1 MTKLAILAN
10 LERNLVK
17 FVKLVMQKNDMRKV
31 RILRIPT
38 IISANFYI
46 PAWYAGVPKDRVI
59 GLSRKRILIAYA
71 WSMLFYFLPC
81 EGVGLS
87 PLVIYSLLL
96 CCASGKASGS

>member
-38 IISANFYI
+38 IISANFYE
-46 PAWYAGVPKDRVI
+46 GQ
-59 GLSRKRILIAYA
+59 KRT
-71 WSMLFYFLPC
+71 MLER
-81 EGVGLS
+81 EGTKKEQVKM
-87 PLVIYSLLL
+87 VA
-96 CCASGKASGS
+96 CTKMA